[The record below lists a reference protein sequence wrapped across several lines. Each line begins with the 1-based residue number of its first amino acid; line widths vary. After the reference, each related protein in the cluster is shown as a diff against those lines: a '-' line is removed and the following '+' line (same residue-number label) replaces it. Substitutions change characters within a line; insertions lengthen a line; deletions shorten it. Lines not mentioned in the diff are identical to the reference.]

1 MFFNTVQ
8 NVCMHSCDEHPNLNK
23 RFYADAP
30 ANVKVEYK
38 QAVKEG
44 ETVQLSCSGDA
55 HPPVNDYIWLNE
67 TGGQVHRGN
76 HYQLQNVS
84 RHIGTLYCTAINEE
98 GRVKSRP
105 VQINVL
111 CE

>member
-1 MFFNTVQ
+1 
-8 NVCMHSCDEHPNLNK
+8 MHSCDEHPNLNK